1 MGIAMSFYFK
11 NIKGREPTQII
22 FAKRDKI
29 INYNFETDEIK
40 TITEFLVP
48 LVRQPEFFT
57 MNSDQTV
64 SIIASID
71 DGMLYFY

>member
-11 NIKGREPTQII
+11 NIKGREPSQII

-48 LVRQPEFFT
+48 LVR
-57 MNSDQTV
+57 
-64 SIIASID
+64 
-71 DGMLYFY
+71 